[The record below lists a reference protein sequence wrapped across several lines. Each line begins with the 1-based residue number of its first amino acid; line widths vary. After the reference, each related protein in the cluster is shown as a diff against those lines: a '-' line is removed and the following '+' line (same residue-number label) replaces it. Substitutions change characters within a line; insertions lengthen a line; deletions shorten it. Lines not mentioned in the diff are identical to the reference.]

1 MKSLTF
7 PYGVGFRSLESET
20 RAPVPLRVEGALPPW
35 LQGTLIRTGPS
46 KFEVG
51 DRTYNHW
58 FDGLAMLHRFA
69 FANGAV
75 TYMSRFLEGDAFR
88 AAKSTGKISYAE
100 FATDPCRTLFGR
112 IRLLHPRRIE
122 REDLDVESG
131 GIHFDDAR
139 VSQFLKLPA
148 NPRTTRARA
157 SQTLHELPARTRSKI
172 WAHKVLF
179 KGNGAHVGP

>member
-88 AAKSTGKISYAE
+88 SAWLRLVSGLAGRSGLETGAVS
-100 FATDPCRTLFGR
+100 FAGARE
-112 IRLLHPRRIE
+112 RRIDAIADALE
-122 REDLDVESG
+122 EHIDLDAVLRLVEDGAPLNLPPVRG
-131 GIHFDDAR
+131 GL
-139 VSQFLKLPA
+139 V
-148 NPRTTRARA
+148 T
-157 SQTLHELPARTRSKI
+157 
-172 WAHKVLF
+172 
-179 KGNGAHVGP
+179 